1 MKQSSPALGRDIWRQ
16 TWPMTVGVTSLLGFN
31 LVDSVFVA
39 RLGTE
44 PLAAQSFSF
53 PLVFLTIGIQ
63 VGMGIAIAAL
73 ISRAIGAGQGHRAGR
88 LGVLVLAG
96 GGAVMALLLML
107 LWLLQDSA
115 FALLGASPEIRA
127 VIRPFWAVQVCAGWV
142 GAMVYF
148 GYSLFR
154 AHGNT
159 RFPGTMMLLTSL
171 INLVLDPIL
180 IFGLGPVPALGLP
193 GAAWATLAAFSCG
206 GLVLAWA
213 LRGRGWLE
221 RQDVMQEARMSA
233 GPFARIAGPAMIS
246 QLMPPLAAMLAT
258 GLVAGMGE
266 SAVAA
271 WGLTSRLEGFSI
283 VLVLG
288 MTMALPP
295 WLGRC
300 YGAGDWPQVEQLMR
314 TAARMILIWQVLI
327 GLVLTVLA
335 RPLASLLVES
345 PQVRDHLAT
354 LIHFLPPSYG
364 LLGVCMLVVS
374 ASNALGWPM
383 RAMAISF
390 LRLFACYLPFLW
402 LGSQLAGFT
411 GLAAGA
417 AIGNLF
423 AGAMAWRGYRLA
435 LRARMAQIAPD

>member
-1 MKQSSPALGRDIWRQ
+1 MVNQSSASLSRLIWRQ
-16 TWPMTVGVTSLLGFN
+16 TWPMTLGVMSLLGFN

-44 PLAAQSFSF
+44 PLAALSFSF
-53 PLVFLTIGIQ
+53 PLTFLTIGIQ

-73 ISRAIGAGQGHRAGR
+73 ISRAIGADQAHRAGR

-96 GGAVMALLLML
+96 GGAVMALLLLL
-107 LWLLQDSA
+107 LWLFQNVA
-115 FALLGASPEIRA
+115 FGLLGASEAIRA
-127 VIRPFWAVQVCAGWV
+127 VICPFWAVQVCAAWV
-142 GAMVYF
+142 GSLVYF

-159 RFPGTMMLLTSL
+159 RVPGTLMVITSL
-171 INLVLDPIL
+171 LNLLLDPIL
-180 IFGLGPVPALGLP
+180 IFGFGPIPGLGLV
-193 GAAWATLAAFSCG
+193 GAAWATLAAFSAA
-206 GLVLAWA
+206 GLVLILA

-221 RQDVMQEARMSA
+221 RQGVMEEIRVST

-258 GLVAGMGE
+258 GLVASMGE

-271 WGLTSRLEGFSI
+271 WGLTSRLESFSI

-300 YGAGDWPQVEQLMR
+300 YGSGDWQQVERLMR
-314 TAARMILIWQVLI
+314 TAARMVVIWQL
-327 GLVLTVLA
+327 GLGLLLAVLA
-335 RPLASLLVES
+335 RPLASQLVES
-345 PQVRDHLAT
+345 AEVREHLT
-354 LIHFLPPSYG
+354 LLIRFLPPSYG
-364 LLGVCMLVVS
+364 LLGVCILVVS

-383 RAMAISF
+383 RAMLISF

-402 LGSQLAGFT
+402 LGNLLGGFT
-411 GLAAGA
+411 GLALGA
-417 AIGNLF
+417 AIGNLL
-423 AGAMAWRGYRLA
+423 AGAMAWSGYRQA
-435 LRARMAQIAPD
+435 LRRTLAVSR

>member
-1 MKQSSPALGRDIWRQ
+1 MTLGV
-16 TWPMTVGVTSLLGFN
+16 MSLLGFN

-44 PLAAQSFSF
+44 PLAALSFTF
-53 PLVFLTIGIQ
+53 PLTFLGIGIQ

-88 LGVLVLAG
+88 LGVLALAG
-96 GGAVMALLLML
+96 GGSVMALLLFL
-107 LWLLQDSA
+107 LWLCQDAA
-115 FALLGASPEIRA
+115 FGLLGASEGIRA
-127 VIRPFWAVQVCAGWV
+127 VIRPFWAVQVCAAWV
-142 GAMVYF
+142 GAMIYF

-171 INLVLDPIL
+171 LNLLLDPIL
-180 IFGLGPVPALGLP
+180 IFGFGPIPGLGLP
-193 GAAWATLAAFSCG
+193 GAAWATLAAFSG
-206 GLVLAWA
+206 AGLMLMLA

-221 RQDVMQEARMSA
+221 RQGVMAEMRTSA
-233 GPFARIAGPAMIS
+233 GPFARIAGPAMVS
-246 QLMPPLAAMLAT
+246 QLMPPLASMLAT
-258 GLVAGMGE
+258 GLVAGMGA

-271 WGLTSRLEGFSI
+271 WGLASRLEGFSI

-300 YGAGDWPQVEQLMR
+300 FGAGDWAQVERLMGS
-314 TAARMILIWQVLI
+314 AARMVLMWQVSLGI
-327 GLVLTVLA
+327 VLAVLA
-335 RPLASLLVES
+335 RPLADLLVES
-345 PQVRDHLAT
+345 TEVREYLAL
-354 LIHFLPPSYG
+354 LIRFLPPSYG
-364 LLGVCMLVVS
+364 LLGVCILVVS

-383 RAMAISF
+383 RAMLISF

-402 LGSQLAGFT
+402 LGSHLGGFT
-411 GLAAGA
+411 GLALGA
-417 AIGNLF
+417 AIGNLL
-423 AGAMAWRGYRLA
+423 AGAMAWSGYRRA
-435 LRARMAQIAPD
+435 LRRTLAAPR

>member
-1 MKQSSPALGRDIWRQ
+1 MTDDEQTGLSRRIWQQ
-16 TWPMTVGVTSLLGFN
+16 TWPMTLGVLSLLGFN

-44 PLAAQSFSF
+44 PLAAQSFTF

-73 ISRAIGAGQGHRAGR
+73 ISRAIGAGQEERAGR
-88 LGVLVLAG
+88 LGVLVLTG
-96 GGAVMALLLML
+96 GGAVMAALALLL
-107 LWLLQDSA
+107 WAVQDPA
-115 FALLGASPEIRA
+115 FALLGASDRLRE
-127 VIRPFWAVQVCAGWV
+127 VIRPFWTVQLCASWV
-142 GAMVYF
+142 GAMAYF

-159 RFPGTMMLLTSL
+159 RFPGTMMMVTSL
-171 INLVLDPIL
+171 VNLVLDPIL
-180 IFGLGPVPALGLP
+180 IFGLGPVPALGLE
-193 GAAWATLAAFSCG
+193 GAAWASLAAFSTG
-206 GLVLAWA
+206 GLITALA

-221 RQDVMQEARMSA
+221 RDDVLREVRESA
-233 GPFARIAGPAMIS
+233 GPFAAIAGPAMIS

-258 GLVAGMGE
+258 GLVARLGE

-271 WGLTSRLEGFSI
+271 WGLTSRLESFSI

-300 YGAGDWPQVEQLMR
+300 YGGNDWDTVRRLMR
-314 TAARMILIWQVLI
+314 VAAAMVIGWQLLL
-327 GLVLTVLA
+327 GLLMALLA
-335 RPLASLLVES
+335 APLAGLLVDTA
-345 PQVRDHLAT
+345 PVQAYLAL
-354 LIHFLPPSYG
+354 LIRWLPPSYG

-383 RAMAISF
+383 RAMLISF
-390 LRLFACYLPFLW
+390 LRLFLCYLPLLW
-402 LGSQLAGFT
+402 LGYQLGDFGGLALGAAFGNLLAGV
-411 GLAAGA
+411 
-417 AIGNLF
+417 
-423 AGAMAWRGYRLA
+423 MAWMFYQQALA
-435 LRARMAQIAPD
+435 TAVNSE